1 VRTKRFHRANV
12 RRAERA
18 ASSLGHGS
26 INLVPLVDILTSIVF
41 FSLLTYEG
49 AALASLTAFELTLPP
64 VVITA
69 QQLNQQSESQQLNL
83 LLAVRVSPDKM
94 IIEHSGAGAEGFR
107 REILGLAPPALDTLQ
122 SVMVD
127 IKAQFPQNDDALV
140 IPSDDVNYD
149 DLIHVLERIK
159 IARYGSVALGTHAR
173 ATPVTTTPP
182 TPPTPPAPGA

>member
-1 VRTKRFHRANV
+1 VQTKRFHKANV

-18 ASSLGHGS
+18 SSSLGHAS

-49 AALASLTAFELTLPP
+49 AALAALTAFELTLPP
-64 VVITA
+64 VVIKA
-69 QQLNQQSESQQLNL
+69 QDLTQKSESQQLNL
-83 LLAVRVSPDKM
+83 LLAIRVSPDKM
-94 IIEHSGAGAEGFR
+94 IIEHTGAGSQGFR
-107 REILGLAPPALDTLQ
+107 REIVGLAPPSLDTLQ
-122 SVMVD
+122 SVMTD

-159 IARYGSVALGTHAR
+159 MARFGSVALGTRAR
-173 ATPVTTTPP
+173 ATPVTTGQ
-182 TPPTPPAPGA
+182 PTPPAPGA